1 MSLINEVLDMIK
13 KNDFLKKNINGI
25 FPLVDHNVFK
35 LMFIGTL
42 TGIVASLVG
51 GGAEILIVP
60 LLVYLNVVN
69 DYKVAIGTSLASLL
83 LPIGIVAVFFFA
95 KEICNGNNGKC
106 IKWNYALT
114 LSFFFVVGTL
124 ASYFTSKIDTH
135 IFKSIFGIITI
146 LLGGFILFDSH

>member
-1 MSLINEVLDMIK
+1 MFMLDEIVDIVN
-13 KNDFLKKNINGI
+13 KNDFLRKNINGV
-25 FPLVDHNVFK
+25 FPIIDHNLFK

-42 TGIVASLVG
+42 TGIVASFVG

-60 LLVYLNVVN
+60 LLVYLNVVK

-95 KEICNGNNGKC
+95 KEVCNGNSGKC

-135 IFKSIFGIITI
+135 IFKSVFGIITI
-146 LLGGFILFDSH
+146 LLGGFILFDSN

>member
-1 MSLINEVLDMIK
+1 MSFINEILDMV
-13 KNDFLKKNINGI
+13 KNNGFLKKNINGI
-25 FPLVDHNVFK
+25 FPLVDHNIFK

-42 TGIVASLVG
+42 TGIVASFVG

-69 DYKVAIGTSLASLL
+69 DHKVAIGTSLASLL
-83 LPIGIVAVFFFA
+83 LPIGIIGVFFFA
-95 KEICNGNNGKC
+95 REICNGNNGKC

-114 LSFFFVVGTL
+114 LSFFFVIGTL
-124 ASYFTSKIDTH
+124 ASYFTSKIDTY

>member
-1 MSLINEVLDMIK
+1 MLDEIVDIVN
-13 KNDFLKKNINGI
+13 KNDFLRKNINGV
-25 FPLVDHNVFK
+25 FPLIDHNLFK

-42 TGIVASLVG
+42 TGIVASFVG

-60 LLVYLNVVN
+60 LLVYLNVVK

-95 KEICNGNNGKC
+95 KEVCNGNNGKC

-114 LSFFFVVGTL
+114 LSFFFVIGTL

-135 IFKSIFGIITI
+135 IFKSVFGIITI
-146 LLGGFILFDSH
+146 LLGGFILFDSN

>member
-1 MSLINEVLDMIK
+1 MLDEIVDIVN
-13 KNDFLKKNINGI
+13 KNDFLRKNINGV
-25 FPLVDHNVFK
+25 FPIIDHNLFK

-42 TGIVASLVG
+42 TGIVASFVG

-60 LLVYLNVVN
+60 LLVYLNVVK

-95 KEICNGNNGKC
+95 KEVCNGNSGKC

-135 IFKSIFGIITI
+135 IFKSVFGIITI
-146 LLGGFILFDSH
+146 LLGGVILFDSN

>member
-1 MSLINEVLDMIK
+1 MFMLDEIVDIVN
-13 KNDFLKKNINGI
+13 KNDFLRKNINGV
-25 FPLVDHNVFK
+25 FPLIDHNLFK

-42 TGIVASLVG
+42 TGIVASFVG

-60 LLVYLNVVN
+60 LLVYLNVVK

-95 KEICNGNNGKC
+95 KEVCNGNNGKC

-114 LSFFFVVGTL
+114 LSFFFVIGTL

-135 IFKSIFGIITI
+135 IFKSVFGIITI
-146 LLGGFILFDSH
+146 LLGGFILFDSN